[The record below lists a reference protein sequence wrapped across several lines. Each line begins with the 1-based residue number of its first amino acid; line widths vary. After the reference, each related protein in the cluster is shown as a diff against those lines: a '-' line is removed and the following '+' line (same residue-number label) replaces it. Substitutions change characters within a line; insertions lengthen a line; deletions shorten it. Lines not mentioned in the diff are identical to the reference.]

1 MPFFFP
7 DGEAGWSR
15 HPKQENLSTALGM
28 LQSHQQQAP
37 SWGSGRTET
46 NRDPSNARQ
55 WLTDLP
61 PHFVLP
67 KKQRVPPHYLPSQF
81 VPCLFETQAAMGS
94 PDWNVCPQ
102 HIRSCCSNLKFL
114 QGVFKFEGDV
124 AFSAANP
131 IPNADTN
138 DLLASGPQQNNWSA
152 ASYHL
157 SSQPVPAPV
166 PSNGQAVG
174 LGGGWSSCRASNTSQ
189 SSGMPHQSSVTH
201 FNSGIWPLPLIG
213 NISPDHVQPCTTSY
227 KPVQTNFNPFLA
239 AAAPS
244 MVSSSYSST
253 GAMAFGPQVTNN
265 ISYGNVTGAESPMV
279 SPQTLHNG
287 SWDFFDPMNQYP
299 GIAGQSLGSSQAP
312 FDMGSSGLSTNLG
325 APSLPPASTQA
336 AHMQN
341 QAQTQAS
348 LADDPMASLS
358 PTWPEWQVYGS
369 NGFSSDSEMAS
380 PVSPTIPAHMQAS
393 LDNHSFSGSLDSNN
407 SMAMPA
413 LTYSQGSPASDW
425 EDISSS
431 YPGEQ
436 RHARDGNES
445 TANLSRRSRGPQAQ
459 NNNTRFAMLPYQGVA
474 AAERDP
480 PPPPP
485 PVDGYTRIRGN
496 RARKDELLVRWKKSG
511 MSYRQIREQGGFTEA
526 ESTLRGRFRT
536 LTKCREERVRKPLW
550 TAEDV
555 SVPDDVLGG
564 LRLMRGGKHRYGCSA
579 RASKCSWRRR
589 YTRARMRRRWTW
601 MRWTLTRT
609 RCRGRRWP
617 STSTTTRDRTI
628 LGTRRVRSSG

>member
-1 MPFFFP
+1 
-7 DGEAGWSR
+7 
-15 HPKQENLSTALGM
+15 
-28 LQSHQQQAP
+28 
-37 SWGSGRTET
+37 
-46 NRDPSNARQ
+46 
-55 WLTDLP
+55 
-61 PHFVLP
+61 
-67 KKQRVPPHYLPSQF
+67 
-81 VPCLFETQAAMGS
+81 MGN
-94 PDWNVCPQ
+94 PDWN
-102 HIRSCCSNLKFL
+102 
-114 QGVFKFEGDV
+114 GVFKFEGDG

-131 IPNADTN
+131 IPNGDTN
-138 DLLASGPQQNNWSA
+138 DLFASGPQQNNWSA

-157 SSQPVPAPV
+157 SSQPIPAPV
-166 PSNGQAVG
+166 PSNGQAVD
-174 LGGGWSSCRASNTSQ
+174 LGGGWSSCRASNASQ

-201 FNSGIWPLPLIG
+201 FNSGIWPLPLTG

-244 MVSSSYSST
+244 MMSSSYSST

-336 AHMQN
+336 VHMQN

-393 LDNHSFSGSLDSNN
+393 LGNHSFSGSLDSNN

-445 TANLSRRSRGPQAQ
+445 RANLSRRSRGPQAQ
-459 NNNTRFAMLPYQGVA
+459 NNNNTRFAMLPYQGVA

-511 MSYRQIREQGGFTEA
+511 MSYRQIREQGGFMEA

-550 TAEDV
+550 TAKDV
-555 SVPDDVLGG
+555 RLLREGVKMLMAASLYPGTDAAEMDVDEMDIDANKVPWKKVAEYIYNNEGSYHFGNATCKKQWLKIQGM
-564 LRLMRGGKHRYGCSA
+564 L
-579 RASKCSWRRR
+579 
-589 YTRARMRRRWTW
+589 
-601 MRWTLTRT
+601 
-609 RCRGRRWP
+609 
-617 STSTTTRDRTI
+617 
-628 LGTRRVRSSG
+628 